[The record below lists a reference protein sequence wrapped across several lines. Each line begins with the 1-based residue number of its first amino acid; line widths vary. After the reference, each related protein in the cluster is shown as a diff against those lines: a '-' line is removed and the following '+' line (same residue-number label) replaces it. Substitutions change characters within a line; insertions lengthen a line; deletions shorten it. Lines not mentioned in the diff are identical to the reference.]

1 MQGTEL
7 SGGELVL
14 KLADMNKGDTLVIY
28 FVSDAPCS
36 DCVTQVMVENGG
48 EVLAESDQGEG
59 SDKAIKIPLKSL
71 AREAGSGYYL
81 VRYYQHRH
89 SVASAHRVFLFT
101 LKLE

>member
-1 MQGTEL
+1 
-7 SGGELVL
+7 
-14 KLADMNKGDTLVIY
+14 TLIIY

-36 DCVTQVMVENGG
+36 DCVTQVMVESGG
-48 EVLAESDQGEG
+48 EVLAESDPGEG
-59 SDKAIKIPLKSL
+59 SGRAFKIPLKPL
-71 AREAGSGYYL
+71 ARKAGNGSYL